1 MFPFIVAATISQ
13 AGEPD
18 AKTFRTWGAETLT
31 AIRRDFAMPNSKL
44 LADEIELGKP
54 PKQVAFNW
62 GVGVMLSALNAAARV
77 DPQYRP
83 WLREY
88 ADATRVYWNT
98 EGPVPGY
105 DVLPA
110 PKPVDRYYDDNA
122 WMAMAL
128 VETFE
133 VLGDRKYLGWAEDT
147 LKYVL
152 SGEDDKL
159 GGGIYWK
166 EAEKNGKNTCSN
178 GPSAAAAL
186 AVYVHVRKPEYLE
199 AAKRLYAWTKKTFQ
213 DPADLIYLDSMRLT
227 GEMDKTKW
235 TYNTGLMLRTA
246 VDLYR
251 ETKEDQYRQDAVA
264 LEEASGKYWIDP
276 ETGAMKDEGKFA
288 HLLMENWA
296 RRARIV
302 KAPGVWPAAGVK
314 ALVFIHG
321 NVRDAEGR
329 YGHRWERPASGLWAK
344 PSLIDQASAA
354 RAYFVAAD
362 ALHPRR

>member
-1 MFPFIVAATISQ
+1 MFPIIVGATVAAT
-13 AGEPD
+13 GDLD
-18 AKTFRTWGAETLT
+18 AKTFRTWGAETLAT
-31 AIRRDFAMPNSKL
+31 IRRDFSMPHSKL
-44 LADEIELGKP
+44 LGEEIVAGER
-54 PKQVAFNW
+54 PKVVAFNW

-88 ADATRVYWNT
+88 ADATRVYWNA
-98 EGPVPGY
+98 EGPIPGY
-105 DVLPA
+105 DVLPS

-122 WMAMAL
+122 WMVLSL

-152 SGEDDKL
+152 SGEDERL

-166 EAEKNGKNTCSN
+166 EAEKSSKNTCSN
-178 GPSAAAAL
+178 GPAAAAAL
-186 AVYVHVRKPEYLE
+186 AVFVHLRKPEYLE
-199 AAKRLYAWTKKTFQ
+199 VAKRIYAWTQQNLQ
-213 DPADLIYLDSMRLT
+213 DPADRLYWDCIKLD
-227 GEMDKTKW
+227 GEIDRTKW

-251 ETKEDQYRQDAVA
+251 ETKDDRYRQDAAV
-264 LEEASGKYWIDP
+264 LDDASARQWLDP
-276 ETGAMKDEGKFA
+276 ETGALKDDGKFA
-288 HLLMENWA
+288 HLLLENWA
-296 RRARIV
+296 RRVRV
-302 KAPGVWPAAGVK
+302 TKQPSVWPHAGVK
-314 ALVFIHG
+314 ALAYVYAKG
-321 NVRDAEGR
+321 KDAEGR
-329 YGHRWERPASGLWAK
+329 YGHRWENAASGLWPQAA
-344 PSLIDQASAA
+344 LIDQASAA

>member
-1 MFPFIVAATISQ
+1 MFPIIVAATVVST
-13 AGEPD
+13 GDLD
-18 AKTFRTWGAETLT
+18 AKTFRSWGAETLT
-31 AIRRDFAMPNSKL
+31 AIKRDFSMPNSKL
-44 LADEIELGKP
+44 LGEEIVPGEK

-88 ADATRVYWNT
+88 ADATRVYWNA

-105 DVLPA
+105 DVLPT

-122 WMAMAL
+122 WMVMSL

-147 LKYVL
+147 LKFVL
-152 SGEDDKL
+152 SGEDEKL

-166 EAEKNGKNTCSN
+166 EAEKTSKNTCSN

-186 AVYVHVRKPEYLE
+186 AVYVHLRKPEYLE
-199 AAKRLYAWTKKTFQ
+199 AAKRIYDWTKKNLQ
-213 DPADLIYLDSMRLT
+213 DPEDKLYFDNMNLD
-227 GEMDKTKW
+227 GKVDKMKW

-246 VDLYR
+246 IDLYR
-251 ETKEDQYRQDAVA
+251 ETKDDKYRQDAAA
-264 LEEASGKYWIDP
+264 LEEASAKYWIDTD
-276 ETGAMKDEGKFA
+276 TGAFKDDGKFA
-288 HLLMENWA
+288 HLLLENWA
-296 RRARIV
+296 RRLRV
-302 KAPGVWPAAGVK
+302 TKQPGVWPQMGVK
-314 ALVFIHG
+314 SLSFLHDKG
-321 NVRDAEGR
+321 RDAEGR
-329 YGHRWERPASGLWAK
+329 YGHRWERPAMGLWPKAA
-344 PSLIDQASAA
+344 LIDQASAA